1 MDLPETTSHRTKTRG
16 VDGRTDGPH
25 PDLINQISQFNDLDT
40 ILEKVLFEAR
50 MMAGADAGSVYIIH
64 GNRLKFSAVQN
75 NSLFPAAETDI
86 RLEQFMD
93 TSLPLTKDSIVGCS
107 ILTDRILAAD
117 DAYRL
122 PPDFPCAFD
131 ATHDRRS
138 GYRTKSILTIPLKIF
153 ENRVVGAIQLINAKN
168 RRGEVIAFSAK
179 NKARVPVFIRGVA
192 GAIEKGMI
200 YRGWI
205 LRALKMA
212 ELRDPFETGMHAQR
226 VGIYSA
232 SIYKQWARKRGICG
246 NEIQHTADL
255 IRLAAMQHDVG
266 KLGIPDA
273 ILKKPGKLTRDEY
286 AEMKWHTIYGYRL
299 FADNMTDLDQMSAEI
314 ALNHHEKWN
323 GGGYP
328 GSAGGALIEEPMSG
342 KSKKG
347 MEIPLSARITAL
359 ADTFDTLSSERCYK
373 PAWKDAD
380 IRDEIRKNTGTDFDP
395 EVVAAFFD
403 ILEDI
408 KKIRCRYR
416 EADQ

>member
-1 MDLPETTSHRTKTRG
+1 MDLPETTSQRTKSRG
-16 VDGRTDGPH
+16 VDGRIDGPP

-50 MMAGADAGSVYIIH
+50 MMAKADAGSVYIIH

-86 RLEQFMD
+86 RFEQFMD
-93 TSLPLTKDSIVGCS
+93 TSLPLTKDSIAGCS

-122 PPDFPCAFD
+122 PPDFPCTFD

-138 GYRTKSILTIPLKIF
+138 GYKTKSILTIPLKIF

-168 RRGEVIAFSAK
+168 SRGEVIAFSAK
-179 NKARVPVFIRGVA
+179 NKARVPLFIRGVA

-246 NEIQHTADL
+246 HEIQRTADL

-273 ILKKPGKLTRDEY
+273 ILKKPGKLTSDEY

-328 GSAGGALIEEPMSG
+328 GAAGAELIEEPMPER
-342 KSKKG
+342 SKKG
-347 MEIPLSARITAL
+347 REIPLSARITAL

-395 EVVAAFFD
+395 EIVAAFFD
-403 ILEDI
+403 ILEDL
-408 KKIRCRYR
+408 KKIRGLYR